1 MWVADLKNKGI
12 IGQIFVQLVSSRNEL
27 ANGISRAYV
36 YGFRVKPDYQGVG
49 IGTRIMQTV
58 EIDLLKRN
66 YQWITLNV
74 GQNNQAARRFYERL
88 GYQVIAADPGQWFY
102 FDDLGKKRYVNEPA
116 WRMLKKIR

>member
-58 EIDLLKRN
+58 EIDLFKRN